1 MNKVSIDSDKS
12 LVHIRDLDATIY
24 YENYG
29 YIESL
34 VASPENHHFTEMGI
48 GCKLTI
54 DQINSIL
61 NLWIS
66 DESVRSKLIIRFIS
80 TIMIYNPEVMT
91 YLQNSEKSIYK
102 ELKDIRFPVTF
113 VVNGS
118 YLDINIDF
126 NIEVFESGSCN
137 IKDMC
142 ELLKKFPGM
151 SHISHDLEIQF
162 KVPTKAVVPKCQG
175 YDIHCTML
183 KSRSGNNLSVTTA
196 YYDTDDIPAPV
207 VISKSLADKIPSVYD
222 IIGESVSKEYLHH
235 EPLTLQDGA
244 SKTDKIPE
252 PTDFFKESCNMRKKL
267 LIARMLE
274 KDND

>member
-34 VASPENHHFTEMGI
+34 VASPENHHFPEMGI

-162 KVPTKAVVPKCQG
+162 KVPTKAVVPMQ
-175 YDIHCTML
+175 
-183 KSRSGNNLSVTTA
+183 
-196 YYDTDDIPAPV
+196 PAASIV
-207 VISKSLADKIPSVYD
+207 PSF
-222 IIGESVSKEYLHH
+222 
-235 EPLTLQDGA
+235 TQ
-244 SKTDKIPE
+244 
-252 PTDFFKESCNMRKKL
+252 F
-267 LIARMLE
+267 
-274 KDND
+274 

>member
-1 MNKVSIDSDKS
+1 MNSIKVDSDKS
-12 LVHIRDLDATIY
+12 LVHIKDLDVSIY

-34 VASPENHHFTEMGI
+34 VASPENHHFPEIGI

-66 DESVRSKLIIRFIS
+66 DESSRTKLIIRFIS

-91 YLQNSEKSIYK
+91 YLQNSNKSIDK
-102 ELKDIRFPVTF
+102 ELKDIKFPVTF
-113 VVNGS
+113 VVVGS

-126 NIEVFESGSCN
+126 TIEGFESGSCN

-151 SHISHDLEIQF
+151 NPISHDFEIQF
-162 KVPTKAVVPKCQG
+162 KVPTKSVVSGCKD
-175 YDIHCTML
+175 YDIYCTML

-196 YYDTDDIPAPV
+196 YYNTDDIPEPV
-207 VISKSLADKIPSVYD
+207 AIRKSLA
-222 IIGESVSKEYLHH
+222 
-235 EPLTLQDGA
+235 
-244 SKTDKIPE
+244 DKIPE
-252 PTDFFKESCNMRKKL
+252 PTDFFKESCEMRKKTL
-267 LIARMLE
+267 SARMRE